1 MDMIAIKTKAKVT
14 CAEMRRR
21 LESTRFSSP
30 RSRLNSDQ
38 ERGVRAL
45 ETDGAYVTSLDE
57 LGVPFDGACKAEI
70 EQLYEKI
77 SFKSHGQKSF
87 RGVVPRE
94 AIEQSHN
101 LLLWG
106 LNEALLNVVESY
118 LRVPANFR
126 GFVATLDLADG
137 DETETRRWHIDNVD
151 TRSFKMLIYLDDVDE
166 QNGPF
171 EFIPMRFNPKF
182 ARRYYI
188 DGRIPDPVMERSVLR
203 ENWITCTGKA
213 GTVVVG
219 DTCRIFH
226 RGRPPISGNRKVL
239 FYAFT
244 TRHPPNPEYSAREF
258 DASAFAKILTDLTP
272 RQRAVIG
279 LDTQRDPSP
288 KLSAGSTP

>member
-21 LESTRFSSP
+21 LESIRFSSP

-77 SFKSHGQKSF
+77 SFKSHGRKSF

-94 AIEQSHN
+94 ATEQSHN

-137 DETETRRWHIDNVD
+137 DETDPHVEHPAHLVHRHIAVAAQELEDRRNRPRALDENGVEVGRKNSRHISDNSTPGHMHEGPDV
-151 TRSFKMLIYLDDVDE
+151 RSHRHS
-166 QNGPF
+166 G
-171 EFIPMRFNPKF
+171 
-182 ARRYYI
+182 
-188 DGRIPDPVMERSVLR
+188 RSVDH
-203 ENWITCTGKA
+203 G
-213 GTVVVG
+213 G
-219 DTCRIFH
+219 
-226 RGRPPISGNRKVL
+226 
-239 FYAFT
+239 
-244 TRHPPNPEYSAREF
+244 
-258 DASAFAKILTDLTP
+258 
-272 RQRAVIG
+272 IG
-279 LDTQRDPSP
+279 EHI
-288 KLSAGSTP
+288 G

>member
-14 CAEMRRR
+14 CAKMWRS

-77 SFKSHGQKSF
+77 SFKSHGRKSF

-126 GFVATLDLADG
+126 GFLATLDLADG
-137 DETETRRWHIDNVD
+137 DETETRRWHIDAAD
-151 TRSFKMLIYLDDVDE
+151 TRSFKMIIYLNDVGPD
-166 QNGPF
+166 NGPF
-171 EFIPMRFNPKF
+171 EFSPLRFGPKF
-182 ARRYYI
+182 ARS
-188 DGRIPDPVMERSVLR
+188 DFVEGRIPDEIMERSVPR
-203 ENWITCTGKA
+203 AEWITCTGMA
-213 GTVVVG
+213 GTVVVA

-226 RGRPPISGNRKVL
+226 RGKPPISGTRKAM
-239 FYAFT
+239 FFPYT
-244 TRHPPNPEYSAREF
+244 TRRPPNPENSARLF
-258 DASAFAKILTDLTP
+258 DASAFSKGRTGMTP
-272 RQRAVIG
+272 RQRQAIG
-279 LDTQRDPSP
+279 LNTKRGLAPY
-288 KLSAGSTP
+288 